1 MWLDE
6 RSYFFGHMA
15 IKSNRIQEHVRK
27 QIYLGIKL
35 DYSFT
40 KDSDTIENT
49 RRDVHE
55 KIK

>member
-1 MWLDE
+1 ME
-6 RSYFFGHMA
+6 
-15 IKSNRIQEHVRK
+15 SNTIQEEHVRK

-35 DYSFT
+35 DYSIT
-40 KDSDTIENT
+40 KDSDTIEST